1 MNIRIISLMAIGCW
15 LVLTIGNMLSKKY
28 AMATV
33 TGMLLI
39 FSTLMMILNTLQEAV

>member
-1 MNIRIISLMAIGCW
+1 MDIRIISLIAIGCW
-15 LVLTIGNMLSKKY
+15 LILTIGNLVSKQY
-28 AMATV
+28 ARATV